1 MTAPFTVHAPSAAP
15 IPLVLD
21 SPHSGEWYPDDFDH
35 LPARAIVRQAED
47 THVARLWSHAPA
59 VGATLVEAH
68 FPRAYID
75 ANRSL
80 ADIDTELLPVDTPLR
95 DTAVAFTI
103 DPLGWVLTGGE
114 DHALAATFPP
124 DAQLP
129 DGFVRIGTV
138 SFGEPGVTVDGKAR
152 KGPKGWVHFGG

>member
-1 MTAPFTVHAPSAAP
+1 MLSRGFRSPRALVDALRRPEVAYDAGPAAA
-15 IPLVLD
+15 L
-21 SPHSGEWYPDDFDH
+21 
-35 LPARAIVRQAED
+35 A
-47 THVARLWSHAPA
+47 
-59 VGATLVEAH
+59 GATAM
-68 FPRAYID
+68 ID
-75 ANRSL
+75 VSDGLL
-80 ADIDTELLPVDTPLR
+80 ADVGHIAAASGVAIDIDTELLPVDTPLR